1 MRIWNLAGKPQ
12 GIRLLPENAFKQGT
26 GGKTVTGETLESQC
40 SFFEGAN
47 GEQFY
52 FASDSCIN
60 GIEDYMR
67 ISPLNTDKY
76 SKVVSKWDAFQ
87 MLGLIH
93 SSTTTVLMMQ

>member
-67 ISPLNTDKY
+67 ISP
-76 SKVVSKWDAFQ
+76 
-87 MLGLIH
+87 
-93 SSTTTVLMMQ
+93 